1 VQVKTNIFRTDFL
14 LNSGNKT
21 PVSFSPVRVHVVVQN
36 SSNASTS
43 YRFVFFE
50 KVKSFKFVADYVLT
64 RIDWGLATGI
74 MGVAG
79 GMKEAMALPN
89 V

>member
-1 VQVKTNIFRTDFL
+1 
-14 LNSGNKT
+14 
-21 PVSFSPVRVHVVVQN
+21 
-36 SSNASTS
+36 
-43 YRFVFFE
+43 
-50 KVKSFKFVADYVLT
+50 LT
-64 RIDWGLATGI
+64 RIDWGSATGI